1 MASTSRPATSWRTAA
16 VKPTKLNLKSQA
28 EFSDLSLEQ
37 KNRYLQEVAARIS
50 VIEGDEDPQPLNKEA
65 LARLRRFY
73 MRRRLSDLALDTT
86 TNPLLRDTLKRLSE
100 AVHLDEVG
108 QLIKHEAPLK
118 LTSNILT
125 LRDAPTE
132 ENQLSFF
139 SPPTYDAPLKDD
151 VNLMDVAPFSLSKN
165 KREEGVIRYELPDA
179 IITIEGGAETGLANA
194 FDYDIFLHMVT
205 SLTSTMKEYR
215 IAEKKG
221 LRPSLPARCYRPSM
235 GEILSFARRGH
246 GGRQYERIEGALDR
260 LQATRIKITNLNHAA
275 KRRASESFPLIGRYK
290 VISRTKGNKIDTVEI
305 DIPDWVYQGVVNP
318 SDKPSVLTL
327 HADYFLIAKPL
338 ARFIYRLAR
347 KSAGTTGISDYGL
360 ETVHLRSGS
369 SLPFAKFRRA
379 LQEIVEDSKLCP
391 LPEYNLEILP
401 AKNGEKLRMT
411 KRHAKITE
419 GDQQAA

>member
-1 MASTSRPATSWRTAA
+1 MNPI
-16 VKPTKLNLKSQA
+16 KLNLRSQA
-28 EFSDLSLEQ
+28 EFSALTLEQ
-37 KNRYLQEVAARIS
+37 KNHYLQEVAARIAL
-50 VIEGDEDPQPLNKEA
+50 IDGDADPQPLNKEV

-73 MRRRLSDLALDTT
+73 MRRRLSDLGLETASS
-86 TNPLLRDTLKRLSE
+86 PLLRDTLKRLGE
-100 AVHLDEVG
+100 AVHLDEVK
-108 QLIKHEAPLK
+108 QLIRHETPTKAA
-118 LTSNILT
+118 SNVLT
-125 LRDAPTE
+125 LRDAPLDE
-132 ENQLSFF
+132 SQLSFF

-165 KREEGVIRYELPDA
+165 NREGVIRYELPDA

-205 SLTSTMKEYR
+205 ALTSTMKEYR

-221 LRPSLPARCYRPSM
+221 LRPTLPARCYRPTM
-235 GEILSFARRGH
+235 GEILSFARRGQ

-290 VISRTKGNKIDTVEI
+290 VISRTRGNKIDLVEI

-369 SLPFAKFRRA
+369 SLPFSKFRRA

-411 KRHAKITE
+411 KRHAQITE
-419 GDQQAA
+419 GDRQAA